1 MAREKDRLT
10 PLADTDKINMSR
22 LFVARGDDVDLVG
35 SFKPRI
41 AAIIMAVG
49 AAAIVLTARAADLA
63 VLNSVPVETAI
74 QASGGDPVARANIV
88 DRNDV
93 LLAANIETWNVYI
106 WRADIDDV
114 DRLVRRL
121 SMLDSVPSAQVL
133 KQRLSGNTGRARIAR
148 SVTPK
153 QRREIFNLAEPGVE
167 FESKIRR
174 VYPNGSLAS
183 HFLGWVNADGFGVS
197 GVEGAFDA
205 RLRDKNETLK
215 LSLDSRVQFT
225 LEDEMQKAIVL
236 HKPLAAIGLVT
247 HIPTGEVLALASW
260 PDFDPNHFSTTT
272 PDHRRNRALIDPY
285 ELGSVFK
292 PLTMAMAL
300 ESGMKMDE
308 INIDV
313 KQKLVIAGREIKDFH
328 PGPSPMNATD
338 ILVHSSNKG
347 AARLALRTGAKAQR
361 KYLERFGLLA
371 PAQIELRGSANA
383 YMVSNNWSDI
393 KTATIGFG
401 HGLSVSPLSFVS
413 ALSGVVNG
421 GLQVPITV
429 LPADNDNLSTK
440 YVVSP
445 ETSRLVRTAMR
456 KVVIEGSGKRAD
468 VPGYGVAGKTGSAEK
483 WDAKLSAYAK
493 DRNVSSFVAVFPW
506 ESPQYMVFVLLDEPQ
521 GGVTTFGWETAG
533 WNAAPAVHNIIERI
547 GPLLDAPYSRP
558 DQVAESEL
566 SAQVGE

>member
-1 MAREKDRLT
+1 MAQGRDRLT
-10 PLADTDKINMSR
+10 PLADTSRVNMSR
-22 LFVARGDDVDLVG
+22 LFVARGADVDLVG

-49 AAAIVLTARAADLA
+49 AAAIVLAARAVDLA
-63 VLNSVPVETAI
+63 VLNSVPMETVI
-74 QASGGDPVARANIV
+74 RSSSVIPMTRANIV

-106 WRADIDDV
+106 RRSDIDNV
-114 DRLVRRL
+114 DRLVGRL
-121 SMLDSVPSAQVL
+121 SGLDSVPSAQVL
-133 KQRLSGNTGRARIAR
+133 KQRLSGKAGRARIAR

-153 QRREIFNLAEPGVE
+153 QRKEIFNLAEPGVE
-167 FESKIRR
+167 FESQIKR

-183 HFLGWVNADGFGVS
+183 HLLGWVNVDGFGVS
-197 GVEGAFDA
+197 GVEQAFDA
-205 RLRDKNETLK
+205 RLRDKAETLK

-300 ESGMKMDE
+300 ESGMKMDQ

-361 KYLERFGLLA
+361 EYLERFGLLA
-371 PAQIELRGSANA
+371 PAQIELGGSANA
-383 YMVSNNWSDI
+383 YMVSNDWSKI

-401 HGLSVSPLSFVS
+401 HGLSVSSLSFAS
-413 ALSGVVNG
+413 ALSGVVND
-421 GLQVPITV
+421 GLQVPLTV

-445 ETSRLVRTAMR
+445 ETSRFVRIAMR
-456 KVVIEGSGKRAD
+456 KVVTEGSGKKAD

-483 WDAKLSAYAK
+483 WDANLSAYAK

-558 DQVAESEL
+558 DQVAKSEL
-566 SAQVGE
+566 SAQAGE

>member
-1 MAREKDRLT
+1 
-10 PLADTDKINMSR
+10 
-22 LFVARGDDVDLVG
+22 
-35 SFKPRI
+35 
-41 AAIIMAVG
+41 
-49 AAAIVLTARAADLA
+49 
-63 VLNSVPVETAI
+63 
-74 QASGGDPVARANIV
+74 
-88 DRNDV
+88 
-93 LLAANIETWNVYI
+93 
-106 WRADIDDV
+106 
-114 DRLVRRL
+114 
-121 SMLDSVPSAQVL
+121 
-133 KQRLSGNTGRARIAR
+133 
-148 SVTPK
+148 
-153 QRREIFNLAEPGVE
+153 EIFELSEPGVT
-167 FESKIRR
+167 FELQVKR

-183 HFLGWVNADGFGVS
+183 HLLGWVNADGFGAS
-197 GVEGAFDA
+197 GVERSFEA
-205 RLRDKNETLK
+205 RLRDKEDDLK
-215 LSLDSRVQFT
+215 LSIDSRVQFT
-225 LEDEMQKAIVL
+225 LEDELQKAIVL

-413 ALSGVVNG
+413 ALSGVVNN
-421 GLQVPITV
+421 GLQVPLTV
-429 LPADNDNLSTK
+429 LPADNDNLVTK

-456 KVVIEGSGKRAD
+456 RVVIEGSGKKAD

-483 WDAKLSAYAK
+483 WDSKLSAYAK

-521 GGVTTFGWETAG
+521 GGITTFGWETAG